1 MNAYTPHP
9 CMRGDNYTGSYSSR
23 MESLHLPPRLEI
35 EQDALGFR
43 QRPHLTLRSHF
54 LRLSERVRQVF
65 WVVKS
70 PSGIRQPWVVAHCE
84 AVLT

>member
-1 MNAYTPHP
+1 
-9 CMRGDNYTGSYSSR
+9 MRGDNYIGSYSSR

-70 PSGIRQPWVVAHCE
+70 EKLLWDPTTLGCSPLCILTFCE
-84 AVLT
+84 LFNN